1 VEKISGNAQ
10 DGRFILRL
18 GIMLQFSRI
27 PENAVPVLAEFS
39 EKFINFADGP

>member
-18 GIMLQFSRI
+18 GIMLQICQKPEKAI
-27 PENAVPVLAEFS
+27 PALAEFS